1 MSVNLSAVQFRNR
14 NLPDTVADA
23 LRGANLDPACLALEL
38 TESVMVGYA
47 DSLMETLE
55 ALKALGVRIVLDDFG
70 TGYSSLAYLTRLPL
84 DALKVDRS
92 FIDGLGTEP
101 RDTAV
106 TEAIIAMAL
115 ALSLQV
121 VGEGDRDRASGDRAE
136 PLGLRHRAGL
146 SLLRPLPAGEITRA
160 CCSAVAPG

>member
-1 MSVNLSAVQFRNR
+1 VCLS
-14 NLPDTVADA
+14 
-23 LRGANLDPACLALEL
+23 LEL

-55 ALKALGVRIVLDDFG
+55 ALKALGVRLVLDHFG

-106 TEAIIAMAL
+106 TEAIIAMAH

-121 VGEGDRDRASGDRAE
+121 VGEGTETELQVTELTR
-136 PLGLRHRAGL
+136 LGCDIAQGYHF
-146 SLLRPLPAGEITRA
+146 SRPLPAGEITRMLQRGPA
-160 CCSAVAPG
+160 WLVPGTSA